1 MFTSSCRY
9 SNLVQP
15 ESEERSREIIGLQ
28 AIQELEAVEVLEAII
43 DATLQ
48 AGQQLDAI
56 DE

>member
-9 SNLVQP
+9 SNVVQP

-28 AIQELEAVEVLEAII
+28 ALKELETIEALEAII

-48 AGQQLDAI
+48 AGEQLDAI

>member
-9 SNLVQP
+9 SNLVHP
-15 ESEERSREIIGLQ
+15 KSEERSREIIGLK
-28 AIQELEAVEVLEAII
+28 ALQELEAIEALEAII

-48 AGQQLDAI
+48 AGEQLDSI

>member
-9 SNLVQP
+9 SNLVHP
-15 ESEERSREIIGLQ
+15 ESEERSREIIGLK
-28 AIQELEAVEVLEAII
+28 ALQELEAIEALEAII

-48 AGQQLDAI
+48 AGEQLDSI